1 MEQFEQ
7 SMDMMRNGCAPK
19 FKVKVEQLDAL
30 RNGYFDESNAELKVQ
45 NIYFIHK
52 YSLTL

>member
-19 FKVKVEQLDAL
+19 FKIPIESLNAL
-30 RNGYFDESNAELKVQ
+30 RNG
-45 NIYFIHK
+45 K
-52 YSLTL
+52 YEEIEGIGQDIRVTNLY